1 LESAKIVAHIQNEMA
16 LHIDYC
22 KGFGVS
28 KEEMEAAEESEGMHN
43 SPHHVWQL
51 NRKYSACTAYTRSE
65 AQITQLATC
74 LNGWQICT

>member
-1 LESAKIVAHIQNEMA
+1 MA

-43 SPHHVWQL
+43 SPHHAWQL
-51 NRKYSACTAYTRSE
+51 NKNYSACTAYTRSE
-65 AQITQLATC
+65 AQTTKLATC
-74 LNGWQICT
+74 LKLADTYLI